1 MTCGREGGAK
11 YGRADGR
18 LMSEGWSN
26 FPRGGRKLYGTC
38 CKIKQG
44 EKKIFFIVL
53 WFFDCVFR
61 WFLVLNNDNEKS
73 VVGQDSLV
81 EEGSAAWF

>member
-1 MTCGREGGAK
+1 VQNT
-11 YGRADGR
+11 GRADGR
-18 LMSEGWSN
+18 PMSERRSN
-26 FPRGGRKLYGTC
+26 FPRGGRKLWHMLQN
-38 CKIKQG
+38 KARR
-44 EKKIFFIVL
+44 EFLFVL